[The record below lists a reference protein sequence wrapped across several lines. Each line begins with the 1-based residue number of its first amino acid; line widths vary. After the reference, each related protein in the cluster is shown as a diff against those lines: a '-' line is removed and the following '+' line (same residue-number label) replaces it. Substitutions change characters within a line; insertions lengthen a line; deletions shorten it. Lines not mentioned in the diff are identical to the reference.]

1 MKSLMSNAR
10 DVCLEVEGSVKHH
23 ATFARY
29 VQNML
34 HKLPESSSILLVLDG
49 AQWPLKAATHTRRR
63 NSREAALAR
72 VMEANAANDQTTA
85 DKFFREA
92 VTVPS
97 SFTSWILTH
106 FQKNNRVDVV
116 VAAFEADAQLAC
128 LEANGQIDIVLSAAE
143 DSDFIVY
150 GMRRVMYNL
159 KQDGSF
165 HEVAIFD
172 DVLGKIVKVA
182 RRPSPVARR
191 PSALDRP

>member
-10 DVCLEVEGSVKHH
+10 DVCLEVERSVKHH
-23 ATFARY
+23 ATLARY

-34 HKLPESSSILLVLDG
+34 HKLPESSSILLVLDS
-49 AQWPLKAATHTRRR
+49 AQLPLKAATHTRRR

-72 VMEANAANDQTTA
+72 AMEANAANDQTTA

-165 HEVAIFD
+165 HEPARDMPSYLVACF
-172 DVLGKIVKVA
+172 
-182 RRPSPVARR
+182 
-191 PSALDRP
+191 